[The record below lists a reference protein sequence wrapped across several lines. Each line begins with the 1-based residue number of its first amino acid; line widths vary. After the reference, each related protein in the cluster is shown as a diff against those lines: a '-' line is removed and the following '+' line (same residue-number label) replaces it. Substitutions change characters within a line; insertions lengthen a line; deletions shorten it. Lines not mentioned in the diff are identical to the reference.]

1 MMCRIASKSAVV
13 GSGPF
18 LRRSRHAGVW
28 QRCVLNIKLVA
39 ANLRDEV
46 CIRLINPE
54 TVVET
59 GVAPLRHQ
67 PAMGAFCDAQQDK
80 GKQRPGIQT
89 HQEENDCADA

>member
-1 MMCRIASKSAVV
+1 MMRRIASKSAVV
-13 GSGPF
+13 GIVHSCAAADTLAFG
-18 LRRSRHAGVW
+18 

-46 CIRLINPE
+46 CICSISPE
-54 TVVET
+54 TIVET

-80 GKQRPGIQT
+80 GQQRPGIQT
-89 HQEENDCADA
+89 H